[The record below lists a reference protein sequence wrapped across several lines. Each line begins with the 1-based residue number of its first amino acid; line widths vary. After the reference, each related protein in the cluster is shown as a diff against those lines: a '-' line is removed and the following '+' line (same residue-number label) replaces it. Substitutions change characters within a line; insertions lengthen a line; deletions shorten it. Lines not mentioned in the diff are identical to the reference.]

1 MSSSTTEQI
10 QAAQKA
16 ELDSMVSMADKAMN
30 GFEKLVQLNLQT
42 LREATQDAAEAMRA
56 AFSARDLQ
64 ELMSLQTG
72 NPMQTS
78 SQKAAAYAQ
87 HLAEIAGSTQ
97 AELAEA
103 LNQSMTRMQQA
114 LRDATQNSMGN
125 LPLGSEGAA
134 ALMQS
139 AMNFTTQAFDAMQKS
154 QSQVTKMVSDN
165 VESIT
170 NRATKAVAA
179 QATPLRKRATK

>member
-1 MSSSTTEQI
+1 MSTTEQI

-87 HLAEIAGSTQ
+87 HLAEIAGSTRPNWP
-97 AELAEA
+97 E
-103 LNQSMTRMQQA
+103 R
-114 LRDATQNSMGN
+114 
-125 LPLGSEGAA
+125 
-134 ALMQS
+134 
-139 AMNFTTQAFDAMQKS
+139 
-154 QSQVTKMVSDN
+154 
-165 VESIT
+165 SI
-170 NRATKAVAA
+170 RA
-179 QATPLRKRATK
+179 